1 MLFSGAK
8 QPQHQYCHCTVHVWH
23 SRRKH
28 RPAWNASACPLSTES
43 PFHCLWASASLSLSS
58 TFCQHSGQVRLQ
70 RLFKDLNVF
79 LPTSLSPTIAATFIW
94 IRPALYSLRLAVN
107 KLVSTSLVIFCCPNS
122 GKTLCVSYHIREWL
136 DNLSMVVLHEVILTT
151 WIWSDGLRPICLKHY
166 DWNRWNWSCGEVD
179 FFICVSLFWVCEG
192 SKINSSL
199 CTQFLFF

>member
-1 MLFSGAK
+1 MFDTLVGSTDLPGTHL
-8 QPQHQYCHCTVHVWH
+8 PVHWV
-23 SRRKH
+23 
-28 RPAWNASACPLSTES
+28 A
-43 PFHCLWASASLSLSS
+43 FSLSLSFGIS
-58 TFCQHSGQVRLQ
+58 ISQFNILPGQVRLQ